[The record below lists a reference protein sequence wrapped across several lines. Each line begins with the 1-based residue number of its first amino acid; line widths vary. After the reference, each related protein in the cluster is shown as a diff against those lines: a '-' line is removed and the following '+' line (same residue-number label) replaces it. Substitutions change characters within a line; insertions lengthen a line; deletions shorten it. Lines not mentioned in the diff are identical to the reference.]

1 MGYTRIEASRAGR
14 HLPRP
19 YGERDMG
26 LRMTRVCRTRGRTGA
41 AEGNR
46 EGAPAESNRE
56 GARRRVIE
64 RGRQASG
71 NPPTPRAPDKSGQ
84 SDCPVM
90 KERETPRYHAER
102 ETDKGFRTEV
112 RADCR
117 MAMRVRPKREV
128 SHMIKI

>member
-46 EGAPAESNRE
+46 EGTPAKGNGEGGAGEAVSRLHRE
-56 GARRRVIE
+56 LTR
-64 RGRQASG
+64 
-71 NPPTPRAPDKSGQ
+71 
-84 SDCPVM
+84 
-90 KERETPRYHAER
+90 KET
-102 ETDKGFRTEV
+102 T
-112 RADCR
+112 
-117 MAMRVRPKREV
+117 
-128 SHMIKI
+128 

>member
-1 MGYTRIEASRAGR
+1 MSPKCTMKESAHECARRDTIGKGNPPLYRREGDFGYPNTIRDNRRRNGR
-14 HLPRP
+14 E
-19 YGERDMG
+19 GER
-26 LRMTRVCRTRGRTGA
+26 
-41 AEGNR
+41 
-46 EGAPAESNRE
+46 
-56 GARRRVIE
+56 ARRRVIAK
-64 RGRQASG
+64 GRQASG
-71 NPPTPRAPDKSGQ
+71 NPPTPRAQDKSGQ